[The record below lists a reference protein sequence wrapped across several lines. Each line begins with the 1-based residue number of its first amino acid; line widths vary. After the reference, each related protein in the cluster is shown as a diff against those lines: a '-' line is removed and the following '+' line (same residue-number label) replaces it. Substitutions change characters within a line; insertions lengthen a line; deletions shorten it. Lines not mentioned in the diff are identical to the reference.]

1 MKKLLTFFAIL
12 FAYHTQAQT
21 SDSSRVLPPVKP
33 VKISHAEPLYLDLV
47 RDLGARKGE
56 REWNVGTSFSKH
68 GGAAHWHPFVEYE
81 FAPINRLGLEV
92 EVPLQAQ
99 VPMADDIPS
108 SSLNMKSLKTSLQWT
123 YAVIEPWQTS
133 LAVGYTNELLIN
145 HESGKLF
152 SAELGFPFMVAAKKW
167 GSQVHTLVY
176 AALGGEKKWG
186 KSLEPTGYEVNLAL
200 HYVIPHSKAFV
211 GVELYHS
218 QNGPVYE
225 NAIRPQVRVA
235 LKNNLLVGFVS
246 SFSLKNSDPVS
257 SFIRIIYEPKKRK

>member
-1 MKKLLTFFAIL
+1 MRTLVTCFALLYACL
-12 FAYHTQAQT
+12 VQAQT
-21 SDSSRVLPPVKP
+21 SDSTQTPAPVKP

-99 VPMADDIPS
+99 VPLDEEIPG

-133 LAVGYTNELLIN
+133 LAVGYTNELIIN
-145 HESGKLF
+145 HQSGKLF
-152 SAELGFPFMVAAKKW
+152 SAECGFPFAVAAKKW
-167 GSQVHTLVY
+167 GSHVHTLVY

-186 KSLEPTGYEVNLAL
+186 KSLEATGYEVNLAL
-200 HYVIPHSKAFV
+200 HYVIPRSKAFV

-225 NAIRPQVRVA
+225 NVIRPQVRVA
-235 LKNNLLVGFVS
+235 LKSNLLVGFVS
-246 SFSLKNSDPVS
+246 SFSLKSTDPVS
-257 SFIRIIYEPKKRK
+257 SFVRVIYEPKKRR